1 MQEAF
6 LHSLW
11 KYKKLNLNQLQTT
24 RGEELQILQT
34 GLHNETESGPDF
46 FKAEINLGGQHWVGN
61 LEIHLRSSDWY
72 AHHHETDPA
81 YDNVILHVVW
91 EDDMSIFRKDE
102 TEIPCLELKSY
113 ISNSQL
119 QAYHELFENIYDKWI
134 NCETHFG
141 EVDEFKLISWLER
154 LYIERLE
161 DKNELILNLL
171 RVSNNNWD
179 EVGFKLMAK
188 AFGLNVNG
196 DAFMQMSSA
205 ADFKVFQKCFQNP
218 LQLEALCF
226 GLCGMLPAESE
237 EAYVNT
243 LQKEFVFL
251 EQKFQLAIPLTSQVK
266 YFRLRPDNFPSIRL
280 SQFCDLYSRTPRVF
294 AKLIQCKTKRELYD
308 LLEAKTSGY
317 WESHYSF
324 GKKSKAKIKKIS
336 RSFKDLL
343 IINTILPL
351 KFAYDS
357 YKGQMSFEESIYP
370 IISTLKPE
378 MNSITKGFEQL
389 KPKLARSAL
398 ESQALIQLK
407 SHYCDLNRCLKCQVG
422 LELIHA

>member
-11 KYKKLNLNQLQTT
+11 KYKKLNVNQLKTT
-24 RGEELQILQT
+24 HGEELQILHT
-34 GLHNETESGPDF
+34 GHHNETESGPDF
-46 FKAEINLGGQHWVGN
+46 FKAELLIDGQHWVGN

-113 ISNSQL
+113 IAQPQL
-119 QAYHELFENIYDKWI
+119 KAYHELLENESKKWI
-134 NCETHFG
+134 NCESHFD
-141 EVDEFKLISWLER
+141 EVDEFKLNNWLES

-171 RVSNNNWD
+171 KVSNNNWD

-196 DAFMQMSSA
+196 EAFLQMSSA

-218 LQLEALCF
+218 MQLEALCF

-237 EAYVNT
+237 EAYVKT
-243 LQKEFVFL
+243 LQKELEFL
-251 EQKFQLAIPLTSQVK
+251 KQKFQLNLPASSQVK

-280 SQFCDLYSRTPRVF
+280 SQFCNLYARKPQVF
-294 AKLIQCKTKRELYD
+294 AELIQSKTKKNIYE
-308 LLEAKTSGY
+308 LLEAKTSDY
-317 WESHYSF
+317 WETRYSF
-324 GKKSKAKIKKIS
+324 GKESKAKVKKLS
-336 RSFKDLL
+336 QSFKDLL

-351 KFAYDS
+351 KFAFES
-357 YKGQMSFEESIYP
+357 YKGHLNFDHSIYP
-370 IISTLKPE
+370 IISNLKPE
-378 MNSITKGFEQL
+378 MNTITKGFEQL
-389 KPKLARSAL
+389 KTKLTTSAL

-407 SHYCDLNRCLKCQVG
+407 TQYCDMNRCLKCRVG
-422 LELIHA
+422 LELLHA

>member
-11 KYKKLNLNQLQTT
+11 KYKKLNMNQLKTT

-46 FKAEINLGGQHWVGN
+46 FKAEIHLDGQHWVGN

-91 EDDMSIFRKDE
+91 EDDMSIFRKNE

-113 ISNSQL
+113 VSKSQL
-119 QAYHELFENIYDKWI
+119 EAYHELLENKSDKWI
-134 NCETHFG
+134 NCETHFD
-141 EVDEFKLISWLER
+141 EVDDFKLAYWLER
-154 LYIERLE
+154 LYVERLQE
-161 DKNELILNLL
+161 KNQLILNLL
-171 RVSNNNWD
+171 KVSNNNWD

-196 DAFMQMSSA
+196 EAFLQMSSA

-218 LQLEALCF
+218 IQLEALCF
-226 GLCGMLPAESE
+226 GLCGMLPAESDE
-237 EAYVNT
+237 VYVNT
-243 LQKEFVFL
+243 LQKEFEFL
-251 EQKFQLAIPLTSQVK
+251 QQKFQLNVPLTSQVK

-280 SQFCDLYSRTPRVF
+280 SQFCNLYAEKPQVFSR
-294 AKLIQCKTKRELYD
+294 LIQCKTKKELYG
-308 LLEAKTSGY
+308 LLEAKATGY
-317 WESHYSF
+317 WETHYSF
-324 GKKSKAKIKKIS
+324 GRKSKAKMKKLS
-336 RSFKDLL
+336 LSFKDLV

-351 KFAYDS
+351 KFAFNS
-357 YKGQMSFEESIYP
+357 YKGQLDFEDSIYP
-370 IISTLKPE
+370 IISSLRPE
-378 MNSITKGFEQL
+378 MNRLTKGFERL
-389 KPKLARSAL
+389 KPKLATSAL

-407 SHYCDLNRCLKCQVG
+407 TQYCDMNRCLKCQVG